1 MKVKDLKNVLNQ
13 MDPDE
18 EIIFSLEMIFENEFG
33 DVNFTIDKE
42 EININ
47 NTKVIKTYEEGIY
60 DIESDYDK
68 QLHINLYTYVPY
80 EDYREE

>member
-33 DVNFTIDKE
+33 DVNFIIDKE